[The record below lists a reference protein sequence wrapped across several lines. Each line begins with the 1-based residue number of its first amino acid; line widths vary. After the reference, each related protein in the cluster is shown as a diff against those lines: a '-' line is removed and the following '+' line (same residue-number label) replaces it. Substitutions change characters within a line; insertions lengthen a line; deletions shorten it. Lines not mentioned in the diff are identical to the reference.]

1 MKKFGLIF
9 IGAIAVSALL
19 VSYKPASRNEVR
31 LQKAQQSWG
40 KLGERSV
47 EATDNGMTSLDAANG
62 SGVKAIKIK
71 VKKGGINLHRCEI
84 WFQNGTK
91 KSVDLRN
98 DVPAGSES
106 REIDVTDKNNSVS
119 KVVFWYDTRNYG
131 TQNAEVELWGKS

>member
-1 MKKFGLIF
+1 MKKYGLIF
-9 IGAIAVSALL
+9 LGSLILTALL
-19 VSYKPASRNEVR
+19 VSSKPVDYSAINV
-31 LQKAQQSWG
+31 LLTQQSWD

-47 EATDNGMTSLDAANG
+47 EATDNGMTSVDATN
-62 SGVKAIKIK
+62 SSTVKAIKIR

-106 REIDVTDKNNSVS
+106 REIDITDKNNSVD

-131 TQNAEVELWGKS
+131 KQNAEVELWGKS

>member
-1 MKKFGLIF
+1 MKKYGLIF
-9 IGAIAVSALL
+9 LGSLILTALL
-19 VSYKPASRNEVR
+19 VSSKPVDYLAVNV
-31 LQKAQQSWG
+31 LLTQQSWD

-47 EATDNGMTSLDAANG
+47 EATDNGMTSVDATN
-62 SGVKAIKIK
+62 SSTVKAIKIR

-106 REIDVTDKNNSVS
+106 REIDITDKNNSVD

-131 TQNAEVELWGKS
+131 KQNAEVELWGKS

>member
-1 MKKFGLIF
+1 MKKYGLIF
-9 IGAIAVSALL
+9 LGSLVVTALL
-19 VSYKPASRNEVR
+19 VSYSPVSKSA
-31 LQKAQQSWG
+31 KKITAAQQSWG
-40 KLGERSV
+40 KLGERSI
-47 EATDNGMTSLDAANG
+47 EATDNGMTTVDAANG
-62 SGVKAIKIK
+62 STVKAIKIK

-106 REIDVTDKNNSVS
+106 REIDLADKNNSVS

-131 TQNAEVELWGKS
+131 KQNAEVELWGKS

>member
-1 MKKFGLIF
+1 MKKYGLI
-9 IGAIAVSALL
+9 ILGSLVVTALL
-19 VSYKPASRNEVR
+19 VSYTPAKRNASHKVSRH
-31 LQKAQQSWG
+31 QAWD

-47 EATDNGMTSLDAANG
+47 EATDNGMTSVDASKTGA
-62 SGVKAIKIK
+62 VKAIKIK

-106 REIDVTDKNNSVS
+106 REIDVTDKNNSIS
-119 KVVFWYDTRNYG
+119 RVVFWYDTRNYG
-131 TQNAEVELWGKS
+131 KQNAEVELWGRS

>member
-1 MKKFGLIF
+1 MKKYGLIF
-9 IGAIAVSALL
+9 LGSLILTALL
-19 VSYKPASRNEVR
+19 VSSKPVDYSAVNV
-31 LQKAQQSWG
+31 LLTQQSWD

-47 EATDNGMTSLDAANG
+47 EATDNGMTSVDATN
-62 SGVKAIKIK
+62 SSTVKAIKIR

-106 REIDVTDKNNSVS
+106 REIDITDKNNSVD

-131 TQNAEVELWGKS
+131 KQNAEVELWGKS